1 MIERMSPRIALALL
15 PLGLLAGGCATTGG
29 AQPVARDPIEPVNR
43 AIFAFNDKA
52 DAWVVKPVAQT
63 YVKVVP
69 EAMRMV
75 VGNIISN
82 VGDLWIAANQLLQ
95 GKPADAASDLFRFT
109 VNSTLGFAGIAD
121 LASPMGFEKHREDFG
136 QTLGRWGLGSG
147 PYLVL
152 PLFGPSSVRDGLG
165 FAVDIAADPVR
176 RTATEGQSNNF
187 SLTRIIDTRASLLST
202 ERLIDG
208 AALDRYSF
216 IRDGYLQR
224 RRNQVYDGNP
234 PPSKDE

>member
-1 MIERMSPRIALALL
+1 MIERVSRPATLGLLA
-15 PLGLLAGGCATTGG
+15 LGLLAGGCATSNG
-29 AQPVARDPIEPVNR
+29 ALPVAHDPIEPVNR
-43 AIFAFNDKA
+43 AVFAFNEKA
-52 DAWVVKPVAQT
+52 DAWVLKPVAQAYT
-63 YVKVVP
+63 RVVP
-69 EAMRMV
+69 DVLRMV
-75 VGNIISN
+75 VGNVIAN
-82 VGDLWIAANQLLQ
+82 VGDIWIAANQLLQ
-95 GKPADAASDLFRFT
+95 GKPAEAASDLFRFT
-109 VNSTLGFAGIAD
+109 VNSTLGFAAIAD

-136 QTLGRWGLGSG
+136 QTLGRWGLASG

-152 PLFGPSSVRDGLG
+152 PIFGPSSVRDGLG

-176 RTATEGQSNNF
+176 RTASEGQSNNF

-234 PPSKDE
+234 PASKGD

>member
-1 MIERMSPRIALALL
+1 MTGRMLRRIAPGLL
-15 PLGLLAGGCATTGG
+15 LLGSLAGGCASTGG
-29 AQPVARDPIEPVNR
+29 SPAVARDPIEPVNR
-43 AIFAFNDKA
+43 AVFAFNEKA
-52 DAWVVKPVAQT
+52 DAWVLKPVAQAYT
-63 YVKVVP
+63 NVVP
-69 EAMRMV
+69 EVLRMV
-75 VGNIISN
+75 VGNMIAN

-95 GKPADAASDLFRFT
+95 GKPAEAASDLFRFT
-109 VNSTLGFAGIAD
+109 VNSTLGFAGMAD

-152 PLFGPSSVRDGLG
+152 PIFGPSSLRDGAG

-187 SLTRIIDTRASLLST
+187 SLTRIIDARASLLGT

-224 RRNQVYDGNP
+224 RRNQVYDGDP
-234 PPSKDE
+234 PPSKDD

>member
-1 MIERMSPRIALALL
+1 MGGP
-15 PLGLLAGGCATTGG
+15 AG
-29 AQPVARDPIEPVNR
+29 
-43 AIFAFNDKA
+43 
-52 DAWVVKPVAQT
+52 
-63 YVKVVP
+63 
-69 EAMRMV
+69 
-75 VGNIISN
+75 
-82 VGDLWIAANQLLQ
+82 
-95 GKPADAASDLFRFT
+95 AASDLFRFT
-109 VNSTLGFAGIAD
+109 VNSTQGFAGMAD

-136 QTLGRWGLGSG
+136 QTLGRWGLASG

-152 PLFGPSSVRDGLG
+152 PIFGPSSVRDGVG

-224 RRNQVYDGNP
+224 RRNQVSDGNP

>member
-29 AQPVARDPIEPVNR
+29 AQPVAHDPIEPVNR

-109 VNSTLGFAGIAD
+109 VNSTLGFAGMAD
-121 LASPMGFEKHREDFG
+121 LAS
-136 QTLGRWGLGSG
+136 L
-147 PYLVL
+147 
-152 PLFGPSSVRDGLG
+152 
-165 FAVDIAADPVR
+165 
-176 RTATEGQSNNF
+176 
-187 SLTRIIDTRASLLST
+187 
-202 ERLIDG
+202 
-208 AALDRYSF
+208 
-216 IRDGYLQR
+216 
-224 RRNQVYDGNP
+224 
-234 PPSKDE
+234 KD

>member
-1 MIERMSPRIALALL
+1 MPAIRHAARPAKRRLAALLLALCTAGAARAQVYD
-15 PLGLLAGGCATTGG
+15 PL
-29 AQPVARDPIEPVNR
+29 ESVNR
-43 AIFAFNDKA
+43 VIFNVNDA
-52 DAWVVKPVAQT
+52 LDRDVVRPIAQG
-63 YVKVVP
+63 YVDIVP
-69 EAMRMV
+69 RLV
-75 VGNIISN
+75 RTGVSN
-82 VGDLWIAANQLLQ
+82 VFGNLGDAFSAINNLLQ
-95 GKPADAASDLFRFT
+95 GKKDPFGSDLSRVL
-109 VNSTLGFAGIAD
+109 VNSTIGLGGIFDIATDAG
-121 LASPMGFEKHREDFG
+121 LEKYNEDFG
-136 QTLGRWGLGSG
+136 QTLGRWGLASG

-152 PLFGPSSVRDGLG
+152 PIFGPSSVRDGLG

>member
-1 MIERMSPRIALALL
+1 M
-15 PLGLLAGGCATTGG
+15 
-29 AQPVARDPIEPVNR
+29 
-43 AIFAFNDKA
+43 
-52 DAWVVKPVAQT
+52 
-63 YVKVVP
+63 
-69 EAMRMV
+69 
-75 VGNIISN
+75 
-82 VGDLWIAANQLLQ
+82 
-95 GKPADAASDLFRFT
+95 
-109 VNSTLGFAGIAD
+109 
-121 LASPMGFEKHREDFG
+121 
-136 QTLGRWGLGSG
+136 
-147 PYLVL
+147 L